1 MSTPTES
8 KQNKK
13 SAPTPMQRNSQ
24 GADSIVGNSLS
35 RGVQFGVLGASIVV
49 ALALVMTGSG
59 FNIVGWVA
67 LSAAIYAISIY
78 LVSRFVEGPRYAVDR
93 LVTAIVSS
101 FFLAALLPL
110 ISLIYTVVVEGTK
123 RFDSEF
129 LTYTLKG
136 FDPSE
141 PVGGAAHA
149 IQGTLI
155 ITGLATLISVP
166 IGILAAIYLV
176 EYGGKGKLA
185 RALTFFVDVMTGI
198 PSIVAGL
205 FAVALFTLLTNDP
218 GYRAGIVGAVA
229 LSVLMIPTVVR
240 ATEEMLRIVPMEL
253 REAAYAL
260 GVPKWLTILK
270 VVIPTAIA
278 GIATGVT
285 LAIARVAGETAPL
298 LLASGFIANAN
309 TNPFDGRMS
318 TLPVMAYD
326 QYANAAT
333 PKEVFHDRAW
343 SAALLLIIIVMV
355 LNIVARLI
363 SKFFAPKTGR

>member
-1 MSTPTES
+1 MSTPT
-8 KQNKK
+8 K
-13 SAPTPMQRNSQ
+13 STKTKPNSPANTRGGSGSSDSMFTSSLSQ
-24 GADSIVGNSLS
+24 GAQL
-35 RGVQFGVLGASIVV
+35 GVLGASIVA
-49 ALALVMTGSG
+49 ALGLVMAAGG
-59 FNIVGWVA
+59 FHFVGWVA
-67 LSAAIYAISIY
+67 LSALIYSVAIYV
-78 LVSRFVEGPRYAVDR
+78 VSRFREGPRYATDR

-110 ISLIYTVVVEGTK
+110 VSLIFTVINKGRE

-129 LTYTLKG
+129 MTFTMKG
-136 FDPSE
+136 FDQSE
-141 PVGGAAHA
+141 AVGGAAHA

-155 ITGLATLISVP
+155 ITALATLISVP

-176 EYGGKGKLA
+176 EYGGKSRLA
-185 RALTFFVDVMTGI
+185 RLLTFFVDVMTGI

-205 FAVALFTLLTNDP
+205 FAVAFFTLITGDP

-285 LAIARVAGETAPL
+285 LAVARVAGETAPL
-298 LLASGFIANAN
+298 LLTSGFIDNLN
-309 TNPFDGRMS
+309 TNPFQDRMM
-318 TLPVMAYD
+318 TLPVLAYD

-343 SAALLLIIIVMV
+343 SAALLLIIIVMI
-355 LNIVARLI
+355 LNVVARLI